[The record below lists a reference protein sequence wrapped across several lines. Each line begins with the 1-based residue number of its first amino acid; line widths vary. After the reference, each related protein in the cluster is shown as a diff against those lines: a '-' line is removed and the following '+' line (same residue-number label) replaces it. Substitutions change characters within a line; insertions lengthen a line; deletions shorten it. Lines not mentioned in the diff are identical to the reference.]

1 LIASGALLRSRLV
14 LDARMSKLDTVLDTI
29 DRNQPAALQR
39 LTELIAIPS
48 VSTDQ
53 AYAEQCRR
61 AAEWLRAE
69 LSGLGFES
77 SVRQTPGHPL
87 VVGHAKSNARDVP
100 HVLFYGHYDVQ
111 PPAPI
116 ELWEGDPFV
125 AHVTEGRIV
134 ARGAADDKGQLM
146 TFVEACRAWRE
157 SGGYPCEIRVLF
169 EGEEET
175 GSPSLP
181 SFLAEHCSDVAAD
194 LMLVCDTG
202 MWDKATP
209 AITTMLRGLLLEE
222 VIIQGASRDLHS
234 GLFGGAAINPIR
246 VLARIIA
253 DIHNA
258 NGRITIP
265 EFYQGVGE
273 LPPDVAEQWRGLDFD
288 EAEFL
293 RDVGLSVPAGEK
305 DRSVLEQIWARP
317 TCDVN
322 GITAGYTGQGSKTV
336 LPAQASAKFSF
347 RLVGKQDPERIRENF
362 HAFVR
367 ARLPADCRAHF
378 ISHGASA
385 ALALPFGSEA
395 LRRARRALQA
405 EWGKEPVLIGS
416 GGSIPIVG
424 IFKRDL
430 KMDALMIGFGLDD
443 DRIHS
448 PNEKYELTSFHKG
461 ARSWARILAALA
473 A

>member
-1 LIASGALLRSRLV
+1 MSR
-14 LDARMSKLDTVLDTI
+14 LDTVLETI
-29 DRNQPAALQR
+29 DRNQDAALQR
-39 LTELIAIPS
+39 LADLIAIRS
-48 VSTDQ
+48 VSTDP
-53 AYAEQCRR
+53 AYAPECRR
-61 AAEWLRAE
+61 AAEWLQAE
-69 LSGLGFES
+69 LAALGFQTTI
-77 SVRQTPGHPL
+77 RQTPGHPL
-87 VVGHAKSNARDVP
+87 VVGHAKATARDVP

-111 PPAPI
+111 PADPI

-125 AHVTEGRIV
+125 ARVVDGRITG
-134 ARGAADDKGQLM
+134 RGAADDKGQLM

-157 SGGYPCEIRVLF
+157 NGGFPCNISVLF

-181 SFLAEHCSDVAAD
+181 AFLAEHGGDVTAD
-194 LMLVCDTG
+194 LMLVCDTS
-202 MWDKATP
+202 MWDRTTP

-222 VIIQGASRDLHS
+222 VEIQAANRDLHS
-234 GLFGGAAINPIR
+234 GLFGGAAINPIH

-253 DIHNA
+253 DVHDKDH
-258 NGRITIP
+258 RIQIP
-265 EFYQGVGE
+265 DFYDGVEE
-273 LPPDVAEQWRGLDFD
+273 LPPDVAEQWRALDFD
-288 EAEFL
+288 EAQFL
-293 RDVGLSVPAGEK
+293 GDVGLSEPAGEK

-322 GITAGYTGQGSKTV
+322 GITGGYTGQGSKTV

-347 RLVGKQDPERIRENF
+347 RLVGKQDPERIRESF
-362 HAFVR
+362 RDFVR
-367 ARLPADCRAHF
+367 ARLPADCRAQF

-395 LRRARRALQA
+395 LRRARRALHA
-405 EWGKEPVLIGS
+405 EWDKEPVLIGS

-461 ARSWARILAALA
+461 ARSWARILAALTA
-473 A
+473 

>member
-1 LIASGALLRSRLV
+1 MSRLE
-14 LDARMSKLDTVLDTI
+14 AVLDTI
-29 DRNQPAALQR
+29 DRNQGAALQR
-39 LTELIAIPS
+39 LTELIAIRS
-48 VSTDQ
+48 VSTDP
-53 AYAEQCRR
+53 AYAPECRR
-61 AAEWLRAE
+61 AAEWLKDE
-69 LSGLGFES
+69 LIGLGFQTTI
-77 SVRQTPGHPL
+77 RQTPGHPL
-87 VVGHAKSNARDVP
+87 VVGHAKASARDVP

-111 PPAPI
+111 PADPI
-116 ELWEGDPFV
+116 ELWDGDPFV
-125 AHVTEGRIV
+125 ARVIDGRITG
-134 ARGAADDKGQLM
+134 RGAADDKGQLM

-157 SGGYPCEIRVLF
+157 NGGSPCNISVLF

-181 SFLAEHCSDVAAD
+181 GFLAEHGADVAAD

-202 MWDKATP
+202 MWDRTTP

-222 VIIQGASRDLHS
+222 VEIEGANRDLHS

-253 DIHNA
+253 DVHDKD
-258 NGRITIP
+258 GRIQIP
-265 EFYQGVGE
+265 DFYEGVGE
-273 LPPDVAEQWRGLDFD
+273 LPPDIAEQWRALDFD
-288 EAEFL
+288 EAQFL
-293 RDVGLSVPAGEK
+293 GDVGLSEPAGEK

-322 GITAGYTGQGSKTV
+322 GISGGYTGQGSKTV

-362 HAFVR
+362 RAFVR
-367 ARLPADCRAHF
+367 ARLPIDCRAQF
-378 ISHGASA
+378 LSHGGSG

-395 LRRARRALQA
+395 LRRARRALHA

-424 IFKRDL
+424 VFKRDL
-430 KMDALMIGFGLDD
+430 EMDALMIGFGLDD

>member
-1 LIASGALLRSRLV
+1 MSRLDAV
-14 LDARMSKLDTVLDTI
+14 LDSI
-29 DRNQPAALQR
+29 DRNQDAALKR
-39 LTELIAIPS
+39 LADLIAIRS
-48 VSTDQ
+48 VSTDP
-53 AYAEQCRR
+53 AYAAECRR
-61 AAEWLRAE
+61 AAEWLQAE
-69 LSGLGFES
+69 LTGLGFQTKI
-77 SVRQTPGHPL
+77 RQTPGHPL
-87 VVGHAKSNARDVP
+87 VVGHAKAAARDVP

-111 PPAPI
+111 PPDPVD
-116 ELWEGDPFV
+116 LWDGDPFV
-125 AHVTEGRIV
+125 ARVIDGRITG
-134 ARGAADDKGQLM
+134 RGAADDKGQLM
-146 TFVEACRAWRE
+146 TFVEACRAWRDN
-157 SGGYPCEIRVLF
+157 GGYPCDISLLF

-181 SFLAEHCSDVAAD
+181 GFLAEHGADVAAD
-194 LMLVCDTG
+194 VMLVCDTG
-202 MWDKATP
+202 MWDKTTP

-222 VIIQGASRDLHS
+222 VIIQGATRDLHS

-246 VLARIIA
+246 VLARVIA
-253 DIHNA
+253 DMHDKD
-258 NGRITIP
+258 GRIQVP
-265 EFYQGVGE
+265 DFYAGVEE
-273 LPPDVAEQWRGLDFD
+273 LPTDVAEQWRALDFD
-288 EAEFL
+288 EAAFL
-293 RDVGLSVPAGEK
+293 ADVGLSEPAGEK

-322 GITAGYTGQGSKTV
+322 GITGGYTGQGSKTV

-362 HAFVR
+362 RAFVR
-367 ARLPADCRAHF
+367 ARLPADCRAQF

-395 LRRARRALQA
+395 LRCARRALQA

-430 KMDALMIGFGLDD
+430 KMDALMVGFGLDD